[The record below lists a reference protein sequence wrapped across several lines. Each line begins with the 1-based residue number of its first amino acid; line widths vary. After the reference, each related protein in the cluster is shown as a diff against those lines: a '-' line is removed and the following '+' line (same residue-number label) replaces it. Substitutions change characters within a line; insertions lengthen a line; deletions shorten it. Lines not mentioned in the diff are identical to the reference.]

1 MFILAFALSFVSP
14 ADACAMPRF
23 EEVVAKP
30 AQPVQPVQVADAK
43 KAANAQAA
51 QVPQPAQ
58 PVAPVAPA
66 PKSLEDALAQIDAA
80 GIPEMQAAPPT
91 AVAKAE

>member
-23 EEVVAKP
+23 EEVAVKP
-30 AQPVQPVQVADAK
+30 AQPVQVADAK

-58 PVAPVAPA
+58 PVAPA